1 MAQPAAAPATPW
13 PTMWPAMPP
22 TAAPLRH
29 PASAEPEN
37 AAAASSAAAPNASS
51 FMRDLPR
58 PMNARRRGRFRAA
71 SRDGRSWPRRRP
83 FPGARI
89 RATSAATEAPEQPM
103 NQIDLNGHVAIV
115 TGGAQGI
122 GQAIVERFAA
132 SGATV
137 EIWDLDGDLAQETAT
152 EIGDTVYARGV
163 DVTDAAAVMQAAKD
177 AEAAHGPIDILVTS
191 AGIAG
196 PTVKTWEYPLEQ
208 WERVMKINV
217 DGTFYCC
224 RAVVPSMIAQGYGRI
239 VTIASIAGK
248 EGNPN
253 ASPYSASK
261 AAVIALTKSRG
272 KELAGHDIAVNTVTP
287 AAART
292 RIFEQISQEH
302 IDFMLSKIP
311 RGRFLET
318 REVAAMVAW
327 LCSAENS
334 FTTGAVFDLSGGR
347 ATY

>member
-1 MAQPAAAPATPW
+1 
-13 PTMWPAMPP
+13 
-22 TAAPLRH
+22 
-29 PASAEPEN
+29 
-37 AAAASSAAAPNASS
+37 
-51 FMRDLPR
+51 
-58 PMNARRRGRFRAA
+58 
-71 SRDGRSWPRRRP
+71 
-83 FPGARI
+83 
-89 RATSAATEAPEQPM
+89 M

-137 EIWDLDGDLAQETAT
+137 EIWDLDRDLSQETADAT
-152 EIGDTVYARGV
+152 GGKVLARAV
-163 DVTDAAAVMQAAKD
+163 DVTDPDNVMQAARA

-196 PTVKTWEYPLEQ
+196 PNVKTWEYPLED
-208 WERVMKINV
+208 WSRIFKINV
-217 DGTFYCC
+217 DGTLHCC
-224 RAVVPSMIAQGYGRI
+224 RAVIPSMIAQGYGRI
-239 VTIASIAGK
+239 VTIASVAGK

-253 ASPYSASK
+253 ASAYSASK
-261 AAVIALTKSRG
+261 AAVIALTKSLG
-272 KELAGHDIAVNTVTP
+272 KELAGYDIAVNSITP

-292 RIFEQISQEH
+292 RIFDQMTQEH

-327 LCSAENS
+327 LASAENS
-334 FTTGAVFDLSGGR
+334 FTTGSVFDLSGGR